1 MVGKDDDDKKLKNL
15 TSSLSISASDEDELN
30 KQLHRLHIDNHKKN
44 YMKWTEEEKV
54 KRLSIL
60 AQYDEL
66 HKSGSQSV
74 MPHTTSDLSNS
85 QNQDIIKKLKD
96 HNFYHN
102 TPEPTT
108 SKKQISDFTNHQAL
122 TFASGDEK
130 IHIVHHNDK
139 DNNIDNVHV
148 SDDMINDLKEKS
160 KDNGKTYRIA
170 VQRVDKKG
178 NRLKDVNDY
187 LVFVDGKLIIEK
199 SDDKNGV
206 KSQSRIQGLE
216 HIVEDHAEN
225 KEHCREHILEG
236 NGIKFESFVAPIT
249 NTTTV
254 NVFDQFTEV
263 DNKDVTPII
272 KAPTV
277 NPFDEFTEVDNKDVA
292 PIIKAPTVNPF
303 DEFTEVDNKDVA
315 PITNTTTV
323 NPFDEFTEFQSA
335 PIKTDTNPG
344 ITANS
349 VTTKKDNTYSV
360 TLSND
365 DGKTLNVSFQQDEKQ
380 RLFSVD
386 KEKLK
391 SFLKEQSE
399 LPHNLPLK
407 KEKFQPNL
415 DAIIQDQKH
424 DLTAKDFNEMT
435 QAMNGLVLQGI
446 AKKAEQNPSV
456 NIINAN
462 QPKERVFLRLLDE
475 SMKEAN
481 KYSEA
486 IKIGEEIDKFDTSKS
501 LDSKTR
507 VQLLKLVTRY
517 DDKNQKQKERNDLI
531 RTPTIG
537 PMLQDF
543 IKFRKSE
550 NVAQNSGPSTANNV
564 ITNEKQSSI
573 DIPLSSATQ
582 KKEVANPNTP
592 PPPPPINQRPKASN
606 PHPLTSSVKSGV
618 AVSLPGETEEQT
630 YGRELRNAVI
640 IKDAKVETVEN
651 IMQKI
656 VENGGDL
663 ENIINNP
670 LGEKGTGLSPFHMAI
685 YTQQTPD
692 IVVAMSTFAD
702 FDKKNYNDKS
712 AVDLINESPKKDEY
726 IKALNDFIAIPE
738 NEAKKDA
745 AIETGNKASIDTK
758 LPNTP
763 PPPPQSNAKSGI
775 AVPSTHITPTDDV
788 KKSTSSLP
796 GNVLDAIT
804 GQSHTLQDANQ
815 RVLKPKEVQISAF
828 EQNIIIASNIG
839 NSEVT
844 NENDREFKFEI
855 KNDELY
861 FVKETTKG
869 NKHYKLTKDSITN
882 YQDIFNKVEDD
893 FGSSNISK
901 EDQLNTE
908 LNKVIQTQDDKDKAA
923 ANQPE
928 VEKTSITP
936 QPISQTSDQT
946 TIINDSKSS
955 SLGLEDKTTNVGKL
969 SSIHS
974 VLSESVTKRRAGI
987 DDDEESID
995 FKLVENNLYFV
1006 QDQKDYELDKNSI
1019 KDYEKILKKVKEEIT
1034 EKGDYKEG
1042 DKISIDLSKNQIEE
1056 LNNLVKEPTKINKIS
1071 DGIKNA
1077 LSSKL
1082 FPSKIN
1088 KEKLPKINSLP
1099 DEIKNELEAILK
1111 LKTPAEKNRSISS
1124 ESISSEAST
1133 DKESTLSSPPNS
1145 PKSKNS
1151 KSYLTV
1157 GGTVQPTKEIAGDIA
1172 GDIELT
1178 QLTTNHKIKR
1188 QTTHNKSGYGELS
1201 PPPSPNGG
1209 KPQGGKGMV

>member
-1 MVGKDDDDKKLKNL
+1 MKEDSSQVGSSASMIAADDDLKKILQGIHAWHSEYDKEDKKNKEIPQNQSNPTPDTETDKKKERIDFLASLDAYYDKAESKSNGVGSSFIKPEEKKGLDEELKKHSYYHNDDQNPKL
-15 TSSLSISASDEDELN
+15 INSTDNHTALSYKITKDQESIS
-30 KQLHRLHIDNHKKN
+30 
-44 YMKWTEEEKV
+44 
-54 KRLSIL
+54 
-60 AQYDEL
+60 
-66 HKSGSQSV
+66 
-74 MPHTTSDLSNS
+74 
-85 QNQDIIKKLKD
+85 
-96 HNFYHN
+96 
-102 TPEPTT
+102 
-108 SKKQISDFTNHQAL
+108 
-122 TFASGDEK
+122 
-130 IHIVHHNDK
+130 IVHHDNSKDKKDEIFISEETIARLKAQTSTKDSDPVVIAVDRVDDNGNRMKGDK
-139 DNNIDNVHV
+139 DYLIFQFN
-148 SDDMINDLKEKS
+148 EKT
-160 KDNGKTYRIA
+160 GKSELIVEA
-170 VQRVDKKG
+170 SVDADGNPKG
-178 NRLKDVNDY
+178 
-187 LVFVDGKLIIEK
+187 
-199 SDDKNGV
+199 
-206 KSQSRIQGLE
+206 QTRIQGLE
-216 HIVEDHAEN
+216 HIVEAHAMN
-225 KEHCREHILEG
+225 KEHYKEHVLGKNIGVEFG
-236 NGIKFESFVAPIT
+236 NLGLLPKKIESETLQSLNNLPDSSIANSQEESIAFVPSNNQQQPTTLNHNADVSQQKNPSVNIAYNNQENKLGIGS
-249 NTTTV
+249 N
-254 NVFDQFTEV
+254 
-263 DNKDVTPII
+263 
-272 KAPTV
+272 
-277 NPFDEFTEVDNKDVA
+277 
-292 PIIKAPTVNPF
+292 
-303 DEFTEVDNKDVA
+303 
-315 PITNTTTV
+315 
-323 NPFDEFTEFQSA
+323 SSSG
-335 PIKTDTNPG
+335 TNPG
-344 ITANS
+344 ITALN
-349 VTTKKDNTYSV
+349 VPGEKDNTYSV

-415 DAIIQDQKH
+415 DAIIQDQNH

-486 IKIGEEIDKFDTSKS
+486 IKIGEEIDKFYTSKS

-517 DDKNQKQKERNDLI
+517 DDKNQKQKEREALI
-531 RTPTIG
+531 RTPNIG
-537 PMLQDF
+537 PILKKF
-543 IKFRKSE
+543 IDFRKSE

-592 PPPPPINQRPKASN
+592 PPPPPINQRPTSSN

-630 YGRELRNAVI
+630 YGRELINAVI

-712 AVDLINESPKKDEY
+712 AVDLINESPKKD
-726 IKALNDFIAIPE
+726 
-738 NEAKKDA
+738 A

-796 GNVLDAIT
+796 KNLLGAIT
-804 GQSHTLQDANQ
+804 GQSHTLQDAKQ

-855 KNDELY
+855 RNNELS
-861 FVKETTKG
+861 FVKETTNG
-869 NKHYKLTKDSITN
+869 NKPYKLTKDSITN

-893 FGSSNISK
+893 FESSNISK
-901 EDQLNTE
+901 EDQLNTK

-955 SLGLEDKTTNVGKL
+955 SLGLEDKTTKKL

-987 DDDEESID
+987 NDDEESID
-995 FKLVENNLYFV
+995 FKLVENKLYFV
-1006 QDQKDYELDKNSI
+1006 KDQKDYELDNNSI
-1019 KDYEKILKKVKEEIT
+1019 KNYGTILKNVNEEIT
-1034 EKGDYKEG
+1034 EKKDYKEG

-1056 LNNLVKEPTKINKIS
+1056 LNNLVKEPTKTNKIS
-1071 DGIKNA
+1071 DKIKKA

-1088 KEKLPKINSLP
+1088 KENLPKINSLS
-1099 DEIKNELEAILK
+1099 DERKKDLEAILK
-1111 LKTPAEKNRSISS
+1111 LKPSAEKNRSISS